1 MLWILVLQFQED
13 LISNESREGNLT
25 LKTPGSLF
33 ISKMVQVIWLIETSF
48 LLYSTVSFYLLSLY
62 NRLRIY
68 NSTPK
73 NGIAS
78 WELVY
83 LILF

>member
-33 ISKMVQVIWLIETSF
+33 ISKMVQVI
-48 LLYSTVSFYLLSLY
+48 
-62 NRLRIY
+62 
-68 NSTPK
+68 
-73 NGIAS
+73 
-78 WELVY
+78 
-83 LILF
+83 